1 MADEGFRIDKDAP
14 RQAPARR
21 HGKEKPAAPPLPLP
35 PWRKTANRVGNAAM
49 VVANA
54 LAALALLAA
63 AYAQR
68 VPPSELGIAS
78 MVSMAFP
85 AAFWAA
91 IIMFGIDVAWFRRTA
106 WIPGLAMLACVG
118 QIHDYFPLNLPRLP
132 MSAEQKE
139 RSFTLMT
146 YNVMAFSDNEAKG
159 QPANR
164 QLQYILEQD
173 PDVALIE
180 EAYCIAPSKDN
191 SITQQQLD
199 SMHRAY
205 PFVLT
210 QGENFAI
217 LSKFPVE
224 PINLD
229 FPSEDFVTGDIGGFR
244 LEIYGKVVN
253 VFPVHLRSFSLT
265 VEDKSA
271 YRDIVRLDSLSA
283 EGLKDARTSIA
294 PKIAQAAV
302 ERAEQIRYLQ
312 RYLQRYGGKNAIV
325 AGDFND
331 TENSYGLYLL
341 ARESHMRQAYA
352 STGFWPMVT
361 YNANDL
367 WFRIDHVLY
376 RGDLTPYKMKRGTL
390 KASDHYPLT
399 VTFLMQ

>member
-1 MADEGFRIDKDAP
+1 MASEGFRIDKDAP
-14 RQAPARR
+14 RQAPRR
-21 HGKEKPAAPPLPLP
+21 RSGEKKMAPPVS
-35 PWRKTANRVGNAAM
+35 PWRKTANRAGNAAM
-49 VVANA
+49 VAVSALSA
-54 LAALALLAA
+54 LAMLAT

-68 VPPSELGIAS
+68 VPPTELGIAS
-78 MVSMAFP
+78 MASMAFP

-91 IIMFGIDVAWFRRTA
+91 MIVFGVDVAWFRRTA

-118 QIHDYFPLNLPRLP
+118 QIHEYMPLNLPRLP
-132 MSAEQKE
+132 MSSEQRE

-146 YNVMAFSDNEAKG
+146 YNVLHFYDNENRN
-159 QPANR
+159 QPFNR
-164 QLQYILEQD
+164 QLQYILEQN
-173 PDVALIE
+173 PDICVIE
-180 EAYCIAPSKDN
+180 EALYISPVADN
-191 SITQQQLD
+191 HITQQELD

-205 PFVLT
+205 PHVLT

-229 FPSEDFVTGDIGGFR
+229 FPSEDFVSGDIAGFR
-244 LEIYGKVVN
+244 LDIYGKVVN
-253 VFPVHLRSFSLT
+253 VFAVHLRSFSLT
-265 VEDKSA
+265 TEDKSA
-271 YRDIVRLDSLSA
+271 YRDLVRLDSISPS
-283 EGLKDARTSIA
+283 GLNDVRSSIV
-294 PKIAQAAV
+294 PKVSQAAV
-302 ERAEQIRYLQ
+302 ERGEQIRYLQ

-341 ARESHMRQAYA
+341 ARESRMRQAYA

-361 YNANDL
+361 YNASDL

-376 RGDLTPYKMKRGTL
+376 RGDLFPYKMKRGSL

-399 VTFLMQ
+399 VTFVME